1 MTKEIERA
9 GMPVAYFSAI
19 PAIASNMGVYRI
31 ISGKA
36 VPHVL
41 GDPRSSREEELGLRR
56 RMLMAGLKSLTSEV
70 QRPTSFAAD

>member
-9 GMPVAYFSAI
+9 GLPVAFFSAI
-19 PAIASNMGVYRI
+19 PAIASNMGVFRI

-41 GDPRSSREEELGLRR
+41 GDPRSSAEEELGLRR
-56 RMLMAGLKSLTSEV
+56 RMLLAGLRSLTSAV
-70 QRPTSFAAD
+70 QRPTSFLPV

>member
-19 PAIASNMGVYRI
+19 PAIASNMGVFRI

-36 VPHVL
+36 VPHVM
-41 GDPRSSREEELGLRR
+41 GDPRSSVEEERGLRR
-56 RMLMAGLKSLTSEV
+56 RLLLAGLRSLTSAV
-70 QRPTSFAAD
+70 QRPTSFLPD

>member
-1 MTKEIERA
+1 MTKEMERA
-9 GMPVAYFSAI
+9 GLPVAFFSAI
-19 PAIASNMGVYRI
+19 PAIASNMGVFRI

-56 RMLMAGLKSLTSEV
+56 RLLQAGLKSLTSAV
-70 QRPTSFAAD
+70 KRPTSFMPD